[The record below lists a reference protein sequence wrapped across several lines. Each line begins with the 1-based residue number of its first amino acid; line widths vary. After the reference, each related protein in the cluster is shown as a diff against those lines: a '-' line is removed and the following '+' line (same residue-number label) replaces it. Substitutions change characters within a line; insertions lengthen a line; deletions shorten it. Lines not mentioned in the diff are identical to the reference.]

1 MAQPAD
7 VSDGEDFGAG
17 LVASEGSGQEDCEL
31 SEENASMDESV
42 ELLCVGCE
50 VSSKHDCPIAV
61 KKKVPP
67 PRPRVLWGKQ
77 TSRKVKTKSGR
88 KITKT
93 RVRCGEWC
101 ANCMNGQKRV
111 LRNDKKY
118 KALAAKHGK
127 KYAGKVLR
135 DDLGA
140 GGQMTE
146 RFQKMVKEDIHQKAG
161 GKSRVHGAGETV
173 TRVSSEKLRIEP
185 GKGHFYTVDRY
196 ARDYGDPVKNGAT
209 VVDHPK
215 LGKGIIVMADC
226 DGKFPLQQLMDDEV
240 ARTKLV
246 DDGKD
251 VLEDDDIENCQA
263 NEAEELEAMVKGA
276 MTVSQT
282 IEKAA
287 AVKESALE
295 QARLT
300 AHTAKQQEKKQQ
312 EKKLE
317 TGSDEEKS
325 GSSSSTSNSDDD
337 DSSDDDKKSR
347 WPEGRNLF
355 ENLATN
361 KRGTTQLKCERSDS
375 ECAAAARPR
384 WPM

>member
-1 MAQPAD
+1 MAQPVD

-17 LVASEGSGQEDCEL
+17 LVATEGSGPEDCEL
-31 SEENASMDESV
+31 SDSNASMDESV

-50 VSSKHDCPIAV
+50 VSSKADCPIAV

-67 PRPRVLWGKQ
+67 PRPRVVWGKQ
-77 TSRKVKTKSGR
+77 TSRKVKTKTGR
-88 KITKT
+88 KVDKTK
-93 RVRCGEWC
+93 VRCGEWC
-101 ANCMNGQKRV
+101 ANCMNGQKRI

-135 DDLGA
+135 DEVAA

-146 RFQKMVKEDIHQKAG
+146 RFHKMIKEDIHQKAG
-161 GKSRVHGAGETV
+161 GKSRVRGSGETV

-196 ARDYGDPVKNGAT
+196 SREFGDPMKNGAT
-209 VVDHPK
+209 VVDHQR
-215 LGKGIIVMADC
+215 LGRGVLVMEDC

-240 ARTKLV
+240 AHAKPV
-246 DDGKD
+246 HDGKD
-251 VLEDDDIENCQA
+251 VLEDDEMENCQA

-282 IEKAA
+282 MEKAA
-287 AVKESALE
+287 AVKQSALE

-300 AHTAKQQEKKQQ
+300 AQTAKQQEKK
-312 EKKLE
+312 LE
-317 TGSDEEKS
+317 SDSDEEKS
-325 GSSSSTSNSDDD
+325 GSNSSSSSSEDD
-337 DSSDDDKKSR
+337 DSSDDDKKNR

-361 KRGTTQLKCERSDS
+361 KRAPLNLNVNGLIMNVQLLLGPAGPCDL
-375 ECAAAARPR
+375 
-384 WPM
+384 